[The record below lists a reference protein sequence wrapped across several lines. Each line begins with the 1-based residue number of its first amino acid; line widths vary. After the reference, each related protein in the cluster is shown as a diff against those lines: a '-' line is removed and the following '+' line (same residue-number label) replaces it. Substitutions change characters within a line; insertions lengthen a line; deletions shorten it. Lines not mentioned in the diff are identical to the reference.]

1 MSGYCQSPR
10 GRARAV
16 TDSKE
21 EIMSL
26 KTIVLS
32 GIACALGVVSF
43 SPPAASAY
51 CGLLSYSGFGLSEND
66 ALQAAN
72 NKGLVKVRQ
81 LDAKY
86 VKRVIY
92 EKATWKCAGADHVA
106 CTITQ
111 RYCIDGK

>member
-1 MSGYCQSPR
+1 
-10 GRARAV
+10 
-16 TDSKE
+16 
-21 EIMSL
+21 MSL

-32 GIACALGVVSF
+32 SIACAIGVVSF
-43 SPPAASAY
+43 SPPAASAS
-51 CGLLSYSGFGLSEND
+51 CGLLSYSGFGLSESD

-86 VKRVIY
+86 GKRVIY
-92 EKATWKCAGADHVA
+92 EKATWKCAGRDHVT

-111 RYCIDGK
+111 RYCISGK

>member
-1 MSGYCQSPR
+1 MGPR
-10 GRARAV
+10 SASAEKIRRRIAN
-16 TDSKE
+16 SKK

-32 GIACALGVVSF
+32 SIACALGVVSF

-51 CGLLSYSGFGLSEND
+51 CGLLSYAGFGLSEND

-86 VKRVIY
+86 GKRVIY
-92 EKATWKCAGADHVA
+92 EKATWKCAGADHVT

-111 RYCIDGK
+111 RYCINGK